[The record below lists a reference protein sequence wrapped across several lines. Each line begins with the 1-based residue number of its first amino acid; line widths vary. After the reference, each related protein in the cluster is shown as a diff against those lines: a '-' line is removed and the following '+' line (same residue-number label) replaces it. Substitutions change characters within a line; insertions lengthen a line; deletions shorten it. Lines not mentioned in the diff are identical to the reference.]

1 MTFHVQNKHSDPH
14 PPDTPALI
22 YAAVMIVVYIVA
34 MIWAR

>member
-1 MTFHVQNKHSDPH
+1 MTFHVQNKHSDPQ
-14 PPDTPALI
+14 PPDAPALI